1 MNNLL
6 KHFLIRLLIVA
17 IPLTALYFFAQMSF
31 EANKRREHPVDAG
44 LGIAILL
51 FFILCLLFIGL
62 VIDSAYRIRKRQN
75 KIALTNLPFLLLF
88 SIPIVYIFNKL
99 Y

>member
-1 MNNLL
+1 MNTVF
-6 KHFLIRLLIVA
+6 KHFGIRLLIVA

-44 LGIAILL
+44 LGIAILF
-51 FFILCLLFIGL
+51 FFISCVLFIGF
-62 VIDSAYRIRKRQN
+62 ITDTAYRIKTKQH
-75 KIALTNLPFLLLF
+75 KIALTNVPFLLLF
-88 SIPIVYIFNKL
+88 IIPILYIFYQL